1 MNVPRG
7 FQLAGITAGIKRS
20 GRPDLGVIYSRGPLA
35 WAYSATQ
42 NAAAAACVA
51 RDRALAA
58 TGKPVRAVIVNSGN
72 ANCATGEQ
80 GVRDDLAFAAAA
92 AVALGLAGPD
102 EVVSA
107 STGVIGHKLPLDP
120 LVAAMPQLAAERSE
134 SVEGFARA
142 ILTTDLTEKVAAAE
156 VRGGARVLGVA
167 KGSGMI
173 HPNMATMF
181 GFLMTDALID
191 QATLRAAWQRVVD
204 RTFNQL
210 TVDGDTSTN
219 DMAVVLA
226 SNLVPADAY
235 ELELVLTEVATELA
249 KHIARDGEGATKLI
263 TVRVRG
269 ALTDVEARRAA
280 RTVAGSSLVKTAV
293 HGADPNWGRIL
304 AAAGRADV
312 ALDMARAA
320 VFAQGTA
327 LYRGAPLAYDARAV
341 SHALR
346 EPDVLLE
353 VDLGVGSAEGTAW
366 GCDLT
371 EGYVRIN
378 ADYTT

>member
-1 MNVPRG
+1 
-7 FQLAGITAGIKRS
+7 
-20 GRPDLGVIYSRGPLA
+20 
-35 WAYSATQ
+35 
-42 NAAAAACVA
+42 
-51 RDRALAA
+51 
-58 TGKPVRAVIVNSGN
+58 KPVRAVIVNSGN

-107 STGVIGHKLPLDP
+107 RTGVIGHKLPLDP

-235 ELELVLTEVATELA
+235 ELELALTEVATELA

-312 ALDMARAA
+312 ALYMARAA